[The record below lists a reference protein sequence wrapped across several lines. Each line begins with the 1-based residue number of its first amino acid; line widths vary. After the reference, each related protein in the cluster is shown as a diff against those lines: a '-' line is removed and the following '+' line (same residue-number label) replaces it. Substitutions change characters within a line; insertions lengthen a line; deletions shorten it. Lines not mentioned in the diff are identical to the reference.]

1 MKKPCLIPNGE
12 SGEVMVKLVG
22 AMVLPMIKVKKME
35 MMLLL
40 AMLVTMA
47 TMTLMT
53 MPKPIMA
60 KLPKKVV

>member
-1 MKKPCLIPNGE
+1 
-12 SGEVMVKLVG
+12 
-22 AMVLPMIKVKKME
+22 ME

-60 KLPKKVV
+60 KVLKKVV